1 MAVFYKT
8 ELNIVNYDHQKEELS
23 VMRKRYLAG
32 VLAAVMAMGLT
43 ACGGASTPTT
53 AETKA
58 EAKTEAKAEPA
69 GEQSG
74 EENKKEAKTT
84 GGKLVVYSPNSEGI
98 MNNVIP
104 GFEEKYGIEVEV
116 ISAGAGELIK
126 RLSSEAN
133 DPYADIDFGGVNYA
147 IYKQNPDLFE
157 EYVSPNDK
165 NLPEEFQNTTG
176 FYTNYTINGSCL
188 LVNKD
193 LIGDIKIESY
203 DDLLNPELKGK
214 IATCDPATSSSA
226 FAQLTNILLAKGGY
240 DSDEAWDFVGKL
252 IEQWDGKVLS
262 GSSAVYKGVA
272 DGEYTVGLTYEDPCA
287 TLVAD
292 GAPVE
297 IVFPSEGA
305 VYLPSGAAII
315 KGAKNMDN
323 AKLFIDYLISD
334 EVQQQFGDNL
344 TIRPIIASISSKTLT
359 PIGEIHTIT
368 EDIAYIAEHKNEIV
382 ERYKDLFASLQ

>member
-1 MAVFYKT
+1 
-8 ELNIVNYDHQKEELS
+8 
-23 VMRKRYLAG
+23 MRKRYLAG
-32 VLAAVMAMGLT
+32 VLAAVMVMGLT
-43 ACGGASTPTT
+43 ACGGGSTPTT

-69 GEQSG
+69 GEQSAA
-74 EENKKEAKTT
+74 ESKEEAKTT

-226 FAQLTNILLAKGGY
+226 FGAADQHSAGQGRIRQRRGLGLCGQA
-240 DSDEAWDFVGKL
+240 DRAVGR
-252 IEQWDGKVLS
+252 QGAVRFR
-262 GSSAVYKGVA
+262 AVYKGVA
-272 DGEYTVGLTYEDPCA
+272 DGRD
-287 TLVAD
+287 
-292 GAPVE
+292 
-297 IVFPSEGA
+297 
-305 VYLPSGAAII
+305 
-315 KGAKNMDN
+315 
-323 AKLFIDYLISD
+323 
-334 EVQQQFGDNL
+334 
-344 TIRPIIASISSKTLT
+344 T
-359 PIGEIHTIT
+359 PM
-368 EDIAYIAEHKNEIV
+368 V
-382 ERYKDLFASLQ
+382 

>member
-74 EENKKEAKTT
+74 EENKEEAKTT

-147 IYKQNPDLFE
+147 IYK
-157 EYVSPNDK
+157 
-165 NLPEEFQNTTG
+165 
-176 FYTNYTINGSCL
+176 
-188 LVNKD
+188 
-193 LIGDIKIESY
+193 
-203 DDLLNPELKGK
+203 
-214 IATCDPATSSSA
+214 
-226 FAQLTNILLAKGGY
+226 
-240 DSDEAWDFVGKL
+240 
-252 IEQWDGKVLS
+252 
-262 GSSAVYKGVA
+262 
-272 DGEYTVGLTYEDPCA
+272 
-287 TLVAD
+287 
-292 GAPVE
+292 
-297 IVFPSEGA
+297 
-305 VYLPSGAAII
+305 
-315 KGAKNMDN
+315 
-323 AKLFIDYLISD
+323 
-334 EVQQQFGDNL
+334 
-344 TIRPIIASISSKTLT
+344 
-359 PIGEIHTIT
+359 
-368 EDIAYIAEHKNEIV
+368 
-382 ERYKDLFASLQ
+382 

>member
-1 MAVFYKT
+1 MAVFYQT
-8 ELNIVNYDHQKEELS
+8 ELNIVNYDNQKEELS

-43 ACGGASTPTT
+43 ACGGGSTPTT

-58 EAKTEAKAEPA
+58 EAKTEAKAESA

-74 EENKKEAKTT
+74 EESKEEAKTT

-203 DDLLNPELKGK
+203 EDLLNPELKGK

-226 FAQLTNILLAKGGY
+226 FAQLTNILLAKG
-240 DSDEAWDFVGKL
+240 
-252 IEQWDGKVLS
+252 
-262 GSSAVYKGVA
+262 
-272 DGEYTVGLTYEDPCA
+272 
-287 TLVAD
+287 
-292 GAPVE
+292 
-297 IVFPSEGA
+297 
-305 VYLPSGAAII
+305 
-315 KGAKNMDN
+315 
-323 AKLFIDYLISD
+323 
-334 EVQQQFGDNL
+334 
-344 TIRPIIASISSKTLT
+344 
-359 PIGEIHTIT
+359 
-368 EDIAYIAEHKNEIV
+368 
-382 ERYKDLFASLQ
+382 